1 MPLKGWKM
9 HLIGYP
15 APFSSNMLFE
25 PQIQPQILTNHIR
38 FSPAVTN
45 LMPKAKKITILRN
58 PVSQFRSIFEYFHHI
73 GVFSSLP
80 RREKGLELFFE
91 SPEAFMSNDTRWGK
105 WLARNINFFDLGED
119 NEIFNETEI
128 AKKVEEIFEKIDFFM
143 MTDYILESLI
153 LLKRIF

>member
-1 MPLKGWKM
+1 MSYSMSVFHYRDLFLIKGWKM

-15 APFSSNMLFE
+15 TPFSSNMLFE

-45 LMPKAKKITILRN
+45 LMPEAKKITILRN
-58 PVSQFRSIFEYFHHI
+58 PISQFRSIFEYFHHI

-91 SPEAFMSNDTRWGK
+91 RRVLISRRFKRPIGILYFI
-105 WLARNINFFDLGED
+105 LIINLYQY
-119 NEIFNETEI
+119 T
-128 AKKVEEIFEKIDFFM
+128 
-143 MTDYILESLI
+143 L
-153 LLKRIF
+153 